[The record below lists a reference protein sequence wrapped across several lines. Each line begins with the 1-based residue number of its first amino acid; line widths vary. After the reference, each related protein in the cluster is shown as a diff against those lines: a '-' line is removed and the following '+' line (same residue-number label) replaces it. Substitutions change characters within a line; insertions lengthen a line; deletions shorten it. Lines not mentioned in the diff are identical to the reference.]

1 MPLRI
6 AHTTL
11 MLPEALVIESLLSA
25 HGILFATAGKDIIS
39 QAPQFAILYG
49 GISFLVSEED
59 LADAQRLVA
68 SGEAVPGYTTIESAG
83 FEAHPLRNAILGF
96 LILIMGA
103 PFPFWYRNAG
113 GQTDGDEPD
122 LKLRK

>member
-1 MPLRI
+1 MPLQI

-11 MLPEALVIESLLSA
+11 MLPEALVIESLLTA
-25 HGILFATAGKDIIS
+25 HGIRFATSGKDIVS

-59 LADAQRLVA
+59 LADTRRLIA
-68 SGEAVPGYTTIESAG
+68 SGQAVPGYVSIESDG
-83 FEAHPLRNAILGF
+83 FEEHPFRNAVLGF
-96 LILIMGA
+96 LTLIMGA

-113 GQTDGDEPD
+113 RRTD
-122 LKLRK
+122 RN

>member
-1 MPLRI
+1 MPLQI

-25 HGILFATAGKDIIS
+25 HGIRFATAGKDIIS

-59 LADAQRLVA
+59 LADAQRLIA
-68 SGEAVPGYTTIESAG
+68 SGKAVPGYTTIESAA
-83 FEAHPLRNAILGF
+83 FERRPLRNAILAF
-96 LILIMGA
+96 VMLIMGA
-103 PFPFWYRNAG
+103 PFPFWYRKSTILSA
-113 GQTDGDEPD
+113 D
-122 LKLRK
+122 